1 VTMTNA
7 RSNETQRA
15 IDECESCRDICLRA
29 VAHCLDR
36 RGRLSEAALVT
47 TLLDCVDTCTTAAN
61 FMLRDSESHGRA
73 CELCAEMCDAC
84 AERCE
89 RFPDDDTLRRCGKK
103 CRRCA
108 ASCRE
113 MARNAGQPVNH

>member
-1 VTMTNA
+1 MPTRT
-7 RSNETQRA
+7 RSEDMQRG
-15 IDECESCRDICLRA
+15 IEECERCRDICLRA

-36 RGRLSEAALVT
+36 RGRLAEPGTVT

-61 FMLRDSESHGRA
+61 FMLRDSQAHGRA
-73 CELCAEMCDAC
+73 CELCAEICDVC

-89 RFPDDDTLRRCGKK
+89 RFPDDDMMRRCAEE

-108 ASCRE
+108 VSCRE
-113 MARNAGQPVNH
+113 MARSTVQHVKH